1 MGLVG
6 PGYSRDDSRK
16 VVSSRLRFKGV
27 WRNLQRKIKYLFV
40 DPAVSVT
47 VLGRLWLGESAW
59 LKAAWGGKGLLQL
72 ATHNVSTHCYN
83 VSVGK
88 PGQEGNGSLRGMLL
102 ICLLL
107 TSYSAFSVC
116 LNRTQD
122 HLPREGTTPQ

>member
-1 MGLVG
+1 LGLVG

-59 LKAAWGGKGLLQL
+59 LKAAWGGKGLLHL

-83 VSVGK
+83 VSVGSQARK
-88 PGQEGNGSLRGMLL
+88 EMEASEEC
-102 ICLLL
+102 CLLAC
-107 TSYSAFSVC
+107 SSRV
-116 LNRTQD
+116 TQ
-122 HLPREGTTPQ
+122 LSLFV